1 MIDPRLD
8 VIGKRLAAVDRIVAV
23 SSAKGGVGK
32 SVCAALLALVF
43 GREGYRT
50 GLLDL
55 DFQGASAHLLLD
67 VQLDFPEEAA
77 GIRPL
82 RAADTVDFMS
92 FAAFSREHAVPLRG
106 SEVTQAMLE
115 LLAITIWNPLD
126 FLLIDMPPGIGDE
139 ILDVL
144 RYMHAPEFLVVTT
157 PSRLVGHVV
166 ERLLV
171 MLRELKVPVVG
182 LVENMVRKDSRA
194 AVLADR
200 YSCPLLGSIPYE
212 EDIDD
217 ILAEAAGGKP
227 LPERISSVFRSI
239 AARLAAGGQ
248 TELRRQ
254 SADSPPA
261 DVV

>member
-8 VIGKRLAAVDRIVAV
+8 VIGKRLAPVDRIIAV

-32 SVCAALLALVF
+32 SVCAAMLALTF

-67 VQLDFPEEAA
+67 VQLDFPEEQG

-82 RAADTVDFMS
+82 HAADSVDFMS

-144 RYMHAPEFLVVTT
+144 RYLREPEFLVITT
-157 PSRLVGHVV
+157 PSRLVSHVV
-166 ERLLV
+166 ERLMV

-182 LVENMVRKDSRA
+182 LVENMVRNDSRA
-194 AVLADR
+194 AALADR
-200 YSCPLLGSIPYE
+200 YSCPLVGSIPYE
-212 EDIDD
+212 ERIDE
-217 ILAEAAGGKP
+217 ILAQAAGGEP
-227 LPERISSVFRSI
+227 MPERLGSVFRSI
-239 AARLAAGGQ
+239 AARLA
-248 TELRRQ
+248 
-254 SADSPPA
+254 
-261 DVV
+261 DVGD